1 MFSHEVSQK
10 IHQLRSLFHL
20 KVPLLVKQKKHLT
33 PGIHNF
39 TLEVASVSGAL

>member
-10 IHQLRSLFHL
+10 IHQLCSLFQR
-20 KVPLLVKQKKHLT
+20 KPLLVKHKIHLT

-39 TLEVASVSGAL
+39 TLEVESVSGAL